1 MLIAYKLFFELLLK
15 AIIGVYNNHIMK
27 KPLSK
32 LNKVELRDVW
42 GHEALD
48 FTNWLAQQDNLDAL
62 SEEIGVD
69 IKLIKTEANV
79 GKFSV
84 DILAEE
90 EASGRKIII
99 ENQLEDTNHDH
110 LGKIITYASGYD
122 AEIIIWIVRDVRDE
136 HQKAID
142 WLNEHTDENIGFF
155 LIKIELWQIAG
166 SNPAPKFEI
175 IVSPNEWAKAI
186 KTSPTNGELTETKLK
201 QLEFWNKFKNY
212 VRTND
217 TRIRLQ
223 TPRPQHWYDVSM
235 GSSDAHVAL
244 TVNTRE
250 NLIGCEIYI
259 GRNKDLFN
267 FLRNHID
274 EIEKEVGESIEWV
287 DAAVASRIKI
297 KMSVSDIFSE
307 VNAEKYF
314 TWLYEKTVLFQN
326 VFGKYINQFK
336 S

>member
-1 MLIAYKLFFELLLK
+1 
-15 AIIGVYNNHIMK
+15 MK
-27 KPLSK
+27 KPLSR

-42 GHEALD
+42 GHEAID
-48 FTNWLAQQDNLDAL
+48 FTNWLAQKENLDAL

-122 AEIIIWIVRDVRDE
+122 AEIIIWIVRNVRDE

-142 WLNEHTDENIGFF
+142 WLNEHTDENINFF
-155 LIKIELWQIAG
+155 LIKIELWQIEG

-175 IVSPNEWAKAI
+175 MVSPNEWAKTI
-186 KTSPTNGELTETKLK
+186 KANPTNSELTNTKLQ

-212 VRTND
+212 IRKND

-223 TPRPQHWYDVSM
+223 TPRPQHYYDVSM
-235 GSSDAHVAL
+235 GSADGHIDLLIDSRD
-244 TVNTRE
+244 
-250 NLIGCEIYI
+250 NLLGCGIYI
-259 GRNKDLFN
+259 NKNKDLFH
-267 FLRNHID
+267 FLQERKN
-274 EIEKEVGESIEWV
+274 EIEKEIGETADWV
-287 DAAVASRIKI
+287 DAPVASRIKI
-297 KMSVSDIFSE
+297 KKEVSDIFDQVE
-307 VNAEKYF
+307 AEKYF
-314 TWLYEKTVLFQN
+314 AWLYERTVLFQK
-326 VFGKYINQFK
+326 VFGKYFREFK
-336 S
+336 K

>member
-1 MLIAYKLFFELLLK
+1 
-15 AIIGVYNNHIMK
+15 MK
-27 KPLSK
+27 QNLSK
-32 LNKVELRDVW
+32 LKKVDLRDVW

-48 FTNWLAQQDNLDAL
+48 FTKWLAQQENLSAL

-79 GKFSV
+79 GKFNV

-136 HQKAID
+136 HKKAVD

-155 LIKIELWQIAG
+155 LIKLELWQIEE
-166 SNPAPKFEI
+166 SNPAPKFVI
-175 IVSPNEWAKAI
+175 LASPNEWAKAI
-186 KTSPTNGELTETKLK
+186 KISPSNGDLTNTKLQ

-212 VRTND
+212 VIERD
-217 TRIRLQ
+217 KRIRLQ
-223 TPRPQHWYDVSM
+223 TPRPQHWYDVTM
-235 GSSDAHVAL
+235 GSSEGHVSL
-244 TVNTRE
+244 TLNSRE
-250 NLIGCEIYI
+250 NLIGCEAYI
-259 GRNKDLFN
+259 SKNKKLFN
-267 FLRNHID
+267 FLSERKS
-274 EIEKEVGESIEWV
+274 EIEKEIGEPIEWI

-297 KMSVSDIFSE
+297 KKEVSDIFDQANSG
-307 VNAEKYF
+307 NYF
-314 TWLYEKTVLFQN
+314 AWLYEKTILFQK
-326 VFGKYINQFK
+326 VFSKYFK
-336 S
+336 EFKK

>member
-1 MLIAYKLFFELLLK
+1 
-15 AIIGVYNNHIMK
+15 MK
-27 KPLSK
+27 KNLSK

-42 GHEALD
+42 GHEAVD
-48 FTNWLAQQDNLDAL
+48 FTNWLAQKENLDAL

-122 AEIIIWIVRDVRDE
+122 AEIIIWIVRDVREE

-155 LIKIELWQIAG
+155 LIKLELWQIEG
-166 SNPAPKFEI
+166 SNPAPKFEVM
-175 IVSPNEWAKAI
+175 VSPNEWAKAI
-186 KTSPTNGELTETKLK
+186 KTSPSNSDLTDTKLQ
-201 QLEFWNKFKNY
+201 QLEFWTKFKNY
-212 VRTND
+212 VREND

-235 GSSDAHVAL
+235 GSSDGHVAL
-244 TVNTRE
+244 TINSRE
-250 NLIGCEIYI
+250 NLIGCEVYI
-259 GRNKDLFN
+259 SKNKDLFN
-267 FLRNHID
+267 FLRERKD
-274 EIEKEVGESIEWV
+274 EIEKEIGETTEWV

-297 KMSVSDIFSE
+297 KKEVSDVFDQNE
-307 VNAEKYF
+307 AEKYF
-314 TWLYEKTVLFQN
+314 TWLYEKTILFQK
-326 VFGKYINQFK
+326 VFDKYFK
-336 S
+336 EFKK

>member
-1 MLIAYKLFFELLLK
+1 MN
-15 AIIGVYNNHIMK
+15 YNKIKEIHTMK
-27 KPLSK
+27 KTLSK

-48 FTNWLAQQDNLDAL
+48 FTNWLSQQENLDAL

-99 ENQLEDTNHDH
+99 ENQLTDTNHDH

-122 AEIIIWIVRDVRDE
+122 AEIIIWIVRHVRDE
-136 HQKAID
+136 HQKAVE
-142 WLNEHTDENIGFF
+142 WLNEHTDENISFF
-155 LIKIELWQIAG
+155 LIKIELWQIEG

-186 KTSPTNGELTETKLK
+186 KASPINGELTDTKIQ

-212 VRTND
+212 VRGND

-235 GSSDAHVAL
+235 GSSDGHVAL
-244 TVNTRE
+244 TINSRE
-250 NLIGCEIYI
+250 NLIGCEVYI
-259 GRNKDLFN
+259 SKNKDLFN
-267 FLRNHID
+267 FLRERKD
-274 EIEKEVGESIEWV
+274 EIEKEIGEKIEWV

-297 KMSVSDIFSE
+297 KKE
-307 VNAEKYF
+307 VTDLFNPNEAKNYF
-314 TWLYEKTVLFQN
+314 AWLYEKTVLFQK
-326 VFGKYINQFK
+326 VFEKYFK
-336 S
+336 EFKK

>member
-1 MLIAYKLFFELLLK
+1 
-15 AIIGVYNNHIMK
+15 MK
-27 KPLSK
+27 TTLSK

-42 GHEALD
+42 EHEALD
-48 FTNWLAQQDNLDAL
+48 FTNWLAQQENLDAL

-69 IKLIKTEANV
+69 IKLIKTEASV

-122 AEIIIWIVRDVRDE
+122 AEIVIWIVKGVRDE
-136 HQKAID
+136 HQKAIE
-142 WLNEHTDENIGFF
+142 WLNEHTDENISFF
-155 LIKIELWQIAG
+155 LIKIELWQIEG

-175 IVSPNEWAKAI
+175 AVSPNEWAKAI
-186 KTSPTNGELTETKLK
+186 KTNPTSSDLTDTKLQ

-212 VRTND
+212 VREND

-235 GSSDAHVAL
+235 GSSDGHVAL
-244 TVNTRE
+244 TINSRE
-250 NLIGCEIYI
+250 NLIGCEVYI
-259 GRNKDLFN
+259 SKNKELFN
-267 FLRNHID
+267 FLHNQKE
-274 EIEKEVGESIEWV
+274 EIEKEVGEVIEWV

-297 KMSVSDIFSE
+297 KKSVSDIFSQSE
-307 VNAEKYF
+307 SENYF
-314 TWLYEKTVLFQN
+314 SWLYQKTVLFQK
-326 VFGKYINQFK
+326 VFGKYFREFK
-336 S
+336 K